1 MSTNLSW
8 LPGLITQDEGS
19 IKFLNGTNLAFTGI
33 ETLIVDG
40 PVTNALHE
48 FNTDTF
54 GSAHYVIHAECGSD
68 QRETLNVS
76 VVAKLG
82 KASITV
88 YGRINT
94 GVNLI
99 DVQADITDS
108 ILVLYATP
116 AVVGLQNIKVTAFAT
131 LAEVIVD
138 SASKATVYYFTKVNG
153 TPAFTINSGPYS
165 SDDVKPALTFYKGL
179 TYRFDQS
186 YGTNDL
192 HPFVIGTT
200 ADDVNSIYVPGISY
214 YLNNKKVTKADY
226 INSALFLAASSRYIE
241 ISVADNY
248 PAALYYFSSATTGL
262 GNAITVTT
270 LSDSGSTGG
279 SGSGGSGG
287 SGGGTTSGA
296 ATDLSNLEPT
306 SINVSLLPSVTSSID
321 LGSASKR
328 WKDLY
333 LSGNS
338 LILGNALITATGSAV
353 NLPAG
358 STINGTVIGTG
369 GSGGGASTLDDL
381 TDVTITTPTAGQV
394 LKYNG
399 VNWYNGTDESGS
411 GGGSSSNSF
420 STIEIAG
427 QSSVVA
433 DSSTDTLTLVAGP
446 NITLTT
452 NASGDSIT
460 ISASSSGGGGASGVS
475 AGVANRLAYYPST
488 GSVVADTGAGLSWN
502 GEFLQILGTLYA
514 TGAKSYIRANWASL
528 NDLNIEAPAN
538 TWRGMVA
545 YAQDTGKLYY
555 AHSGVW
561 NRLANFSDIPTSAN
575 AFGTIQIDGQDN
587 VVADTTSD
595 TITFIAG
602 SGMTITTNAS
612 NDTIT
617 FTSSGGGGGGGITT
631 EDAQDA
637 AASMFTGGTH
647 TGIVFSYNDTN
658 NTINATVNANAGIY
672 TDEQAADAAALIL
685 TSGTHSGIS
694 FTYNDLAGTMNATVS
709 YPTMYSDENAQ
720 DAVAP
725 MFTGGSHTGISFAY
739 ADASNVI
746 NATVA
751 AEYIQDQAAA
761 LFTAGT
767 HSNISF
773 NYNDASNRIDAS
785 VTLPAAYTDE
795 SAVDA
800 VGAALTTGTHT
811 GISFTYSSTQ
821 DAANRIDATVS
832 YANVVLTGTT
842 TLQQSTKV
850 LNNKTGSA
858 GVSTFTVTNSGSS
871 AYLINGDSNPTL
883 NLVRG
888 VTYTFNVNASSHP
901 FWIKTAQVTGTTS
914 AYSTGVTNNGDD
926 VGTIIFA
933 VPLDAPSTLYYICQY
948 HSSMVGTISISNAPV
963 VVHDFATGDE
973 FYHSGM
979 LSSFTANFTNVPTTG
994 DRITT
999 ITVSLLQGASP
1010 YGITAIQIN
1019 GNAQTLRWKN
1029 NTVPTYGALNS
1040 VDVATFTLFRT
1051 GASWIAIGDV
1061 VGY

>member
-48 FNTDTF
+48 FNTDTY

-94 GVNLI
+94 GVNLV

-108 ILVLYATP
+108 TLTLYATP

-131 LAEVIVD
+131 LAEVIVE
-138 SASKATVYYFTKVNG
+138 SSSRATVYYFTKVNG
-153 TPAFTINSGPYS
+153 TPAFTINTGPYS
-165 SDDVKPALTFYKGL
+165 ADEVKPTLTFYKGL

-200 ADDVNSIYVPGISY
+200 ADNNSSIYAHGVGY
-214 YLNNKKVTKADY
+214 YLDNKKVTKTDY
-226 INSALFLAASSRYIE
+226 IDAAKFLAATSRYIE
-241 ISVADNY
+241 ITVADNY
-248 PAALYYFSSATTGL
+248 PDALYYFSSATAGL

-270 LSDSGSTGG
+270 LSDTGSTGG

-287 SGGGTTSGA
+287 SGGGSTTGA
-296 ATDLSNLEPT
+296 DTELSNLGAT
-306 SINVSLLPSVTSSID
+306 AINVSLLPGVTSSID

-338 LILGNALITATGSAV
+338 IILGNALITATGSAV

-358 STINGTVIGTG
+358 STVNGTAIGTG

-381 TDVTITTPTAGQV
+381 TDVAITTPTSGQV

-399 VNWYNGTDESGS
+399 VNWYNGTDDSGS
-411 GGGSSSNSF
+411 GGSASNSF
-420 STIEIAG
+420 STIEVAG
-427 QSSVVA
+427 QTSVVA

-452 NASGDSIT
+452 NSSGDTIT
-460 ISASSSGGGGASGVS
+460 ISASSSGSGGASGVS
-475 AGVANRLAYYPST
+475 SGVANRLAYYPST

-502 GEFLQILGTLYA
+502 GEFLQVLGTLYA
-514 TGAKSYIRANWASL
+514 TGAKSYLRANWASL
-528 NDLNIEAPAN
+528 NDLNIEAPAT

-545 YAQDTGKLYY
+545 YAQDTGRLYY
-555 AHSGVW
+555 ASSGVW

-575 AFGTIQIDGQDN
+575 AFGTIQIDGQSN
-587 VVADTTSD
+587 VAADSTSD

-602 SGMTITTNAS
+602 AGMTITTNAE

-637 AASMFTGGTH
+637 AASLFTGGTH
-647 TGIVFSYNDTN
+647 TGIVFSYNDSN

-672 TDEQAADAAALIL
+672 TDEQAQDAAALAL

-694 FTYNDLAGTMNATVS
+694 FTYNDLANTLNATVS

-725 MFTGGSHTGISFAY
+725 MFVSGSHTGISFVY
-739 ADASNVI
+739 ADSSNVI

-751 AEYIQDQAAA
+751 SEYIQDQAAA
-761 LFTAGT
+761 LLTAGT

-773 NYNDASNRIDAS
+773 NYVDASNRIDAT

-795 SAVDA
+795 NAVDA
-800 VGAALTTGTHT
+800 VAAALTAGTHN
-811 GISFTYSSTQ
+811 GITFTYSSTQ
-821 DAANRIDATVS
+821 DAANRIDSTIS
-832 YANVVLTGTT
+832 YANLSLTGTT
-842 TLQQSTKV
+842 TLQQSTRV
-850 LNNKTGSA
+850 LTTKTGA
-858 GVSTFTVTNSGSS
+858 
-871 AYLINGDSNPTL
+871 
-883 NLVRG
+883 
-888 VTYTFNVNASSHP
+888 
-901 FWIKTAQVTGTTS
+901 
-914 AYSTGVTNNGDD
+914 TGV
-926 VGTIIFA
+926 VA
-933 VPLDAPSTLYYICQY
+933 
-948 HSSMVGTISISNAPV
+948 
-963 VVHDFATGDE
+963 HDFSASDE

-979 LSSFTANFTNVPTTG
+979 LANFTANFTNVPTTG
-994 DRITT
+994 DRVTE
-999 ITVSLLQGASP
+999 ITVAMSQGATP
-1010 YGITAIQIN
+1010 FGITAIQIN
-1019 GNAQTLRWKN
+1019 GAVQVLRWKN
-1029 NTVPTYGALNS
+1029 NTVPTYGSLNS
-1040 VDVATFTLFRT
+1040 VDVAKFKLFRT

-1061 VGY
+1061 TSY

>member
-1 MSTNLSW
+1 MATNLSW

-48 FNTDTF
+48 FNTDAF

-116 AVVGLQNIKVTAFAT
+116 AVVGLQDIKVTAFAT
-131 LAEVIVD
+131 LAEVIVN
-138 SASKATVYYFTKVNG
+138 SSSKATVYYFTKVNG
-153 TPAFTINSGPYS
+153 TPAFTINVGPYS

-192 HPFVIGTT
+192 HPLVIGTT

-214 YLNNKKVTKADY
+214 YLDNKKVAKADY
-226 INSALFLAASSRYIE
+226 INPALFLAATGRYIE
-241 ISVADNY
+241 ISVADTY
-248 PAALYYFSSATTGL
+248 PAALYYFSSATAGL
-262 GNAITVTT
+262 GNAIVVTT
-270 LSDSGSTGG
+270 LSDAGSSGGTGSGGTGGG
-279 SGSGGSGG
+279 SG
-287 SGGGTTSGA
+287 TISGA

-306 SINVSLLPSVTSSID
+306 AINVSLLPGVTSSVD
-321 LGSASKR
+321 LGSASNR

-338 LILGNALITATGSAV
+338 LILGDAVITATGSAV

-358 STINGTVIGTG
+358 STVNGTAIGSG
-369 GSGGGASTLDDL
+369 GSGGGASALTDL
-381 TDVTITTPTAGQV
+381 TDVTITSPSSGQV

-399 VNWYNGTDESGS
+399 VNWYNGTDDS
-411 GGGSSSNSF
+411 GGGGGASGNSF

-427 QSSVVA
+427 QSQVIA
-433 DSSTDTLTLVAGP
+433 DSSADTLTLVAGP

-452 NASGDSIT
+452 NAGGDAIT

-475 AGVANRLAYYPST
+475 AGVGNRLAYYPTT
-488 GSVVADTGAGLSWN
+488 GSVVADTGVGLSWN
-502 GEFLQILGTLYA
+502 GEFLQILGTLYS
-514 TGAKSYIRANWASL
+514 TGAKSYLRANWATL
-528 NDLNIEAPAN
+528 NDLNIEAPAA

-561 NRLANFSDIPTSAN
+561 NRLANFADIPTSAN
-575 AFGTIQIDGQDN
+575 SFGIIQIDGQDN

-602 SGMTITTNAS
+602 AGMTITTNAA

-617 FTSSGGGGGGGITT
+617 FASSGGGGGGGITT

-637 AASMFTGGTH
+637 SASMFTGGSH
-647 TGIVFSYNDTN
+647 TGITFSYNDSN

-685 TSGTHSGIS
+685 TTATHSGIS
-694 FTYNDLAGTMNATVS
+694 FTYNDLAGTLSATVT

-725 MFTGGSHTGISFAY
+725 MFVSGSHTGISFAY

-751 AEYIQDQAAA
+751 SEYIQDQAAA

-773 NYNDASNRIDAS
+773 NYNDTSNRIDAS
-785 VTLPAAYTDE
+785 VSLPAAYTDE
-795 SAVDA
+795 NAVDA

-842 TLQQSTKV
+842 TLQQSTKI

-858 GVSTFTVTNSGSS
+858 GISTFTVTNSGSS

-883 NLVRG
+883 SLVRG
-888 VTYTFNVNASSHP
+888 VTYTFNVNASGHP
-901 FWIKTAQVTGTTS
+901 FWIKTAQVLGTGS

-926 VGTIIFA
+926 VGTITFA

-948 HSSMVGTISISNAPV
+948 HAGMVGTLSISNAPI
-963 VVHDFATGDE
+963 VVHDYATGDE

-979 LSSFTANFTNVPTTG
+979 LSDFTANFTNVPTTG
-994 DRITT
+994 DRI
-999 ITVSLLQGASP
+999 IKIAVSLLQGAAP

-1019 GNAQTLRWKN
+1019 GVSQTLRWKN
-1029 NTVPTYGALNS
+1029 NTVPTYGGLNS

-1061 VGY
+1061 VGH

>member
-1 MSTNLSW
+1 MATNLSW

-116 AVVGLQNIKVTAFAT
+116 AVVGLQDIKVTAFAT
-131 LAEVIVD
+131 LAEVIFE

-153 TPAFTINSGPYS
+153 TPAFTINAGPYS

-192 HPFVIGTT
+192 HPLVIGTT
-200 ADDVNSIYVPGISY
+200 ADDVNSIYIPGISY
-214 YLNNKKVTKADY
+214 YLDNKKVTKADY
-226 INSALFLAASSRYIE
+226 INAALFLAATNRYIE
-241 ISVADNY
+241 ISVADTY
-248 PAALYYFSSATTGL
+248 PDALYYFSSATAGL

-270 LSDSGSTGG
+270 LSDAGSTGG
-279 SGSGGSGG
+279 TGSGGT
-287 SGGGTTSGA
+287 GGGTIVTGA
-296 ATDLSNLEPT
+296 APDLSNLEPT
-306 SINVSLLPSVTSSID
+306 AINVSLLPGVTSSID

-338 LILGNALITATGSAV
+338 LILGDAVISSTGSAV

-369 GSGGGASTLDDL
+369 GSGGGAAILNDL
-381 TDVTITTPTAGQV
+381 TDVTITSPANGQV

-399 VNWYNGTDESGS
+399 VNWYNGTDESGT

-420 STIEIAG
+420 STIEVAG
-427 QSSVVA
+427 QDALVA

-452 NASGDSIT
+452 NAGGDTIT

-475 AGVANRLAYYPST
+475 SGVANRLAYYAST
-488 GSVVADTGAGLSWN
+488 GSVVSDTGAGLSWN
-502 GEFLQILGTLYA
+502 GEFLQILGTIYA
-514 TGAKSYIRANWASL
+514 TGAKSYVRANWASL

-555 AHSGVW
+555 AHAGVW
-561 NRLANFSDIPTSAN
+561 NRLANFADIPTSAN

-587 VVADTTSD
+587 VVADGTSD
-595 TITFIAG
+595 TVTFIAG
-602 SGMTITTNAS
+602 VGMTITTNAT

-617 FTSSGGGGGGGITT
+617 FASSGGGGGGGITT

-647 TGIVFSYNDTN
+647 TGIVFSYNDSN

-685 TSGTHSGIS
+685 TTGTHSGIS
-694 FTYNDLAGTMNATVS
+694 FTYNDLAGTLNATVT

-739 ADASNVI
+739 VDSSNVV

-795 SAVDA
+795 NSVDA
-800 VGAALTTGTHT
+800 VAAALVSGSHT
-811 GISFTYSSTQ
+811 GITFTYGSTQ
-821 DAANRIDATVS
+821 DAANRIDAAIS
-832 YANVVLTGTT
+832 YANLSLTGTT
-842 TLQQSTKV
+842 TLQQTTKV
-850 LNNKTGSA
+850 LNGKTGA
-858 GVSTFTVTNSGSS
+858 
-871 AYLINGDSNPTL
+871 
-883 NLVRG
+883 
-888 VTYTFNVNASSHP
+888 
-901 FWIKTAQVTGTTS
+901 TG
-914 AYSTGVTNNGDD
+914 
-926 VGTIIFA
+926 
-933 VPLDAPSTLYYICQY
+933 
-948 HSSMVGTISISNAPV
+948 V
-963 VVHDFATGDE
+963 VVHDYLTGDQ

-979 LSSFTANFTNVPTTG
+979 LANFTANFTNVPTVG
-994 DRITT
+994 DRLVE
-999 ITVSLLQGASP
+999 ITVTLLQGAAP
-1010 YGITAIQIN
+1010 FGITAIQIN
-1019 GNAQTLRWKN
+1019 GASQTLRWKD
-1029 NTVPTYGALNS
+1029 NTVPTYGTLNS
-1040 VDVATFTLFRT
+1040 IDVVKFRLYRT
-1051 GASWIAIGDV
+1051 GASWIAIGEV
-1061 VGY
+1061 TGY